1 MAASPVPAAGVA
13 VVQDSRAAG
22 SLTFVLRDIAR
33 GGLAGLLTGLLVAGI
48 GGRLVMR
55 VAALQVPS
63 AVGQLTENGNRIGDI
78 TAEGS
83 LGLVLLAGL
92 FFGLAGATV
101 WVVVSPWIPGTGL
114 RRALL
119 AMPVAVALTG
129 VSLIQGRNPDF
140 QVLRHDGVTVVLLLL
155 LLAAAGASISLF
167 DGWLERRLPRSGA
180 SRAADAVYAA
190 LTVAGGVLIF
200 PIVLTSYLGGETLLG
215 LAVVGVGIATVFRWA
230 HRYEGTSPPA
240 RLMAA
245 GRGSLLIAVA
255 VGPLVLAPDVAT
267 ALGWT

>member
-13 VVQDSRAAG
+13 VVHDSPAAG
-22 SLTFVLRDIAR
+22 SITFVLRDIAR
-33 GGLAGLLTGLLVAGI
+33 GGLAGLVTGVLIAGL
-48 GGRLVMR
+48 GGRIIMR
-55 VAALQVPS
+55 VAALQVPA
-63 AVGQLTENGNRIGDI
+63 AVGRITENGNRIGDI

-114 RRALL
+114 QRALL

-140 QVLRHDGVTVVLLLL
+140 QVLRHDGMTVVLLLL

-167 DGWLERRLPRSGA
+167 DGWLERRLPRPRA
-180 SRAADAVYAA
+180 SRAADAVYLA
-190 LTVAGGVLIF
+190 LTVAGGLLILPAVLA
-200 PIVLTSYLGGETLLG
+200 SYLDDETLLG
-215 LAVVGVGIATVFRWA
+215 LAIVGVGMATLFRWA
-230 HRYEGTSPPA
+230 HRYEGTSLPPW
-240 RLMAA
+240 LMAA
-245 GRGSLLIAVA
+245 GRGSLLIAVV
-255 VGPLVLAPDVAT
+255 VGLLALAPDVAT